1 MSDLLVLEEVLSVVP
16 RNLRSSITQEMIDN
30 INNMALDPEFRE
42 QYKENIIS
50 YTSVMKEG
58 RFKMSNYLDAV
69 RYVSYKLHGDENVT
83 AYCKTFPTKYAAF
96 LARGV
101 TGQTISSYVHA
112 YHSSKLVQLIM
123 GQTMTPTYVLNA
135 DLYQK
140 ALNVQAELMMTANS
154 EKVRSDAANSILTH
168 LKAPETAKIDISIG
182 MNGDSVIQ
190 GLRESTQRLVNQ
202 QRAMIEQG
210 TMDAQQ
216 IAHTK
221 LIVEGEFEDV
231 SQ

>member
-1 MSDLLVLEEVLSVVP
+1 MSDLLDLEEVTSVMP
-16 RNLRSSITQEMIDN
+16 RNLRTMVTQEMIDN
-30 INNMALDPEFRE
+30 INNLSLDAEFRE
-42 QYKENIIS
+42 QYKANIIS

-69 RYVSYKLHGDENVT
+69 RYVSFKLLGDENIT
-83 AYCKTFPTKYAAF
+83 AYCKTFPAKYSAF

-140 ALNVQAELMMTANS
+140 ALNVQADLMMTANS

-168 LKAPETAKIDISIG
+168 LKPPETAKIDISVG
-182 MNGDSVIQ
+182 LQGDSVIQ
-190 GLRESTQRLVNQ
+190 ALRESTQRLVNQ

-210 TMDAQQ
+210 SMDAQQ

-221 LIVEGEFEDV
+221 LVVEGEFEEIR
-231 SQ
+231 